1 MPHSIL
7 LAALIST
14 YVLSQSMLI
23 SLPNGNKVSPEIEQA
38 AYERNLG
45 LAPQT
50 VGISKDPQ
58 LVAPV
63 INATSALILD
73 LNSGTVLFSKDAYEA
88 LPIASL
94 TKIMT
99 ALLVL
104 EDNRLNDTA
113 KISDKAAAMI
123 GKKAWLYP
131 GDSMLVGD
139 LLRTSLIDSASDAT
153 MALAEFVGGSEKDF
167 VAKMNQKALDLKL
180 ASTHFENPVGFDDS
194 ENYSTAYE
202 MSLLTRATWEYPL
215 FREIVGTK
223 SASVKSAGGTTYKL
237 VNTNELLSSYLKI
250 YGVKTGTTEAAG
262 QSLITIGDIDGGRQ
276 ILTVI
281 LNSPDRYHETKVL
294 FDWAERAYA
303 FN

>member
-1 MPHSIL
+1 MPHSIF

-23 SLPNGNKVSPEIEQA
+23 SLPNGNKVSPEIEQV

-45 LAPQT
+45 LAPQS

-58 LVAPV
+58 MIAPV
-63 INATSALILD
+63 IAATSALILD
-73 LNSGTVLFSKDAYEA
+73 LNSGTVLHSKDAYDA

-104 EDNRLNDTA
+104 EDNRLSEST

-123 GKKAWLYP
+123 GKKVWLYP
-131 GDSMLVGD
+131 GDTMIVGD
-139 LLRTSLIDSASDAT
+139 LLKTSLIDSASDAT
-153 MALAEFVGGSEKDF
+153 MALAEFVGGNEKDF
-167 VAKMNQKALDLKL
+167 VVKMNQKALDLKL
-180 ASTHFENPVGFDDS
+180 ASTHFENPIGFDDS
-194 ENYSTAYE
+194 DNYSTAYE
-202 MSLLTRATWEYPL
+202 MALLTKAAWEYPL
-215 FREIVGTK
+215 FRELVGTK
-223 SASVKSAGGTTYKL
+223 TASVQSAGGTTYKL
-237 VNTNELLSSYLKI
+237 VNTNELLSSYLKV
-250 YGVKTGTTEAAG
+250 YGVKTGTTAAAG
-262 QSLITIGDIDGGRQ
+262 QSLITIGEVDGGRQ

-281 LNSPDRYHETKVL
+281 LNSPDRYHESKVL
-294 FDWAERAYA
+294 FDWAERAYS